1 MTAIKF
7 TSFSEIFDTR
17 NFDYF
22 NVSECATDDTSPVQ
36 SCPNTLKK
44 ETNKP
49 FPNFCSTIVINPFV
63 AALPRNQS
71 LIFFA
76 SV

>member
-22 NVSECATDDTSPVQ
+22 NVSKCATYDTSPVK
-36 SCPNTLKK
+36 SSHNTLK
-44 ETNKP
+44 EGTNKP

-63 AALPRNQS
+63 AALPRN
-71 LIFFA
+71 
-76 SV
+76 